1 MGSIRNLHKSN
12 KKGEWK
18 MKRRNVVIG
27 AAVTAGVVTTIG
39 ELIYS
44 LRKSKQQL
52 ELVQE
57 DQNEMATANEEKTVA
72 NEEATSVNNQVTNS
86 NKEAVKKAREEIMDA
101 VRKAR
106 EEVMS
111 AVKKAR
117 EEVRNVRNK
126 SQEEVMNAGKEV
138 AAVQEEK
145 PKKRVWLMQWL
156 NSESKIISNMEFP
169 QKQSQKLSQL
179 EEKQS

>member
-1 MGSIRNLHKSN
+1 M
-12 KKGEWK
+12 KK
-18 MKRRNVVIG
+18 RNVVIG

-44 LRKSKQQL
+44 LRESKQQR
-52 ELVQE
+52 ELVQA
-57 DQNEMATANEEKTVA
+57 DQNEMTKANEEKTVA
-72 NEEATSVNNQVTNS
+72 IEAAASVNQQVTNS
-86 NKEAVKKAREEIMDA
+86 NKEAVKKAREEIMNA
-101 VRKAR
+101 VKKAR

-117 EEVRNVRNK
+117 EEVRNP
-126 SQEEVMNAGKEV
+126 GKEV
-138 AAVQEEK
+138 AAAQEEK
-145 PKKRVWLMQWL
+145 PKKKGWLMQWL

-169 QKQSQKLSQL
+169 QKESQKQSLP

>member
-1 MGSIRNLHKSN
+1 M
-12 KKGEWK
+12 KK
-18 MKRRNVVIG
+18 RNVVIG

-44 LRKSKQQL
+44 LRESKQQR
-52 ELVQE
+52 ELVQA
-57 DQNEMATANEEKTVA
+57 DQNEMTKANEEKTVA
-72 NEEATSVNNQVTNS
+72 IEEAASVNQQVTNS
-86 NKEAVKKAREEIMDA
+86 NKEAVKKAREEIMNA
-101 VRKAR
+101 VKKAR

-117 EEVRNVRNK
+117 EEVRNP
-126 SQEEVMNAGKEV
+126 SKEV
-138 AAVQEEK
+138 AAAREEK
-145 PKKRVWLMQWL
+145 PKKKGWLMQWL

-169 QKQSQKLSQL
+169 QKESQKQSLP

>member
-1 MGSIRNLHKSN
+1 
-12 KKGEWK
+12 

-44 LRKSKQQL
+44 LRESKQQR
-52 ELVQE
+52 ELVQA
-57 DQNEMATANEEKTVA
+57 DQNEMAKANEEKTVA
-72 NEEATSVNNQVTNS
+72 NEEAASVNQQVTNG
-86 NKEAVKKAREEIMDA
+86 NKEVVKKARVEIVNAVKKAREEVI
-101 VRKAR
+101 
-106 EEVMS
+106 S

-117 EEVRNVRNK
+117 EEVMSAGNK
-126 SQEEVMNAGKEV
+126 SREEVMNAGKEV

-145 PKKRVWLMQWL
+145 PKKKGWLMQWL
-156 NSESKIISNMEFP
+156 NSESKIISNMEFSQKES
-169 QKQSQKLSQL
+169 QKQSQP

>member
-1 MGSIRNLHKSN
+1 MGTIRNLHKSN

-44 LRKSKQQL
+44 LRESKQQR
-52 ELVQE
+52 EMVQP
-57 DQNEMATANEEKTVA
+57 DQNEMAKANEEKTVA
-72 NEEATSVNNQVTNS
+72 KEEAASVNQKVTNS
-86 NKEAVKKAREEIMDA
+86 NKEAVKKAREEITNA
-101 VRKAR
+101 VKKAR

-117 EEVRNVRNK
+117 EEVRFSEKK
-126 SQEEVMNAGKEV
+126 SHEEVMNAGKEV

-145 PKKRVWLMQWL
+145 PKKKVWLMQWL
-156 NSESKIISNMEFP
+156 NSESKIISNIEFP
-169 QKQSQKLSQL
+169 QKESQKQSQP

>member
-39 ELIYS
+39 ELIFS
-44 LRKSKQQL
+44 LRERKQQR
-52 ELVQE
+52 EPVKA
-57 DQNEMATANEEKTVA
+57 DQNEMATANEEKTAA
-72 NEEATSVNNQVTNS
+72 NEKAASVNQQVTNS
-86 NKEAVKKAREEIMDA
+86 NKEAVKKAREKIVNA
-101 VRKAR
+101 VKKTR

-111 AVKKAR
+111 AVKKVR
-117 EEVRNVRNK
+117 EEVRNAGNK
-126 SQEEVMNAGKEV
+126 SREEVMNAGKEV

-145 PKKRVWLMQWL
+145 PKKKVWLMQWL
-156 NSESKIISNMEFP
+156 NSESKIISKMEYP
-169 QKQSQKLSQL
+169 KKESQKQSQP